1 MFQRLRS
8 DFRLS
13 IITLLG
19 LSGILGI
26 TPFAVLRFHQGDA
39 LTGTVDIFIL
49 SGVCAAVAYAWWT
62 GDTRRSGLFMAIL
75 SSFGAVVVAGLVGA
89 PGLFWLY
96 PCLITSFFLTPPRV
110 AVAINVISVA
120 LMVGLGDA
128 FSSLEQMG
136 SFVSTVLVVSACA
149 FVFASR
155 NEDQRR
161 RLEHLATLDPLTGVK
176 NRRAMDQE
184 LEIAQA
190 HAARTGISC
199 ALILLDIDHFKKIN
213 DEYGHSVGD
222 AVLVKLVNVLL
233 KNTRKSDQLFRYGGE
248 EFVLLMP
255 GSDGGGLKTVV
266 GNLQQL
272 LRNHVKHPGGSITA
286 SFGIA
291 ELDWGETV
299 DCWLARADDALYQ
312 AKEAGR
318 DRAVFAEPRIRM
330 VPQSA

>member
-19 LSGILGI
+19 LSGFLGI
-26 TPFAVLRFHQGDA
+26 TPFAVLRFHQGDTA
-39 LTGTVDIFIL
+39 TGVVDLLIL
-49 SGVCAAVAYAWWT
+49 CGVSAGVAYAWWT
-62 GDTRRSGLFMAIL
+62 GDTRRSGLFMAVVAC
-75 SSFGAVVVAGLVGA
+75 FGAVVVAGLVGDS
-89 PGLFWLY
+89 GLFWLY
-96 PCLITSFFLTPPRV
+96 PSLITSFFLTPPRI
-110 AVAINVISVA
+110 AIAINVTAVG
-120 LMVGLGDA
+120 LMVAQGDA

-161 RLEHLATLDPLTGVK
+161 RLEHLATIDPLTGVK
-176 NRRAMDQE
+176 NRRAMDEE

-190 HAARTGISC
+190 HATRTGISC

-213 DEYGHSVGD
+213 DEYGHYVGD
-222 AVLVKLVNVLL
+222 AVLVDLVKVLR

-248 EFVLLMP
+248 EFVLLLP
-255 GSDGGGLKTVV
+255 GSDGPGLKTVIA
-266 GNLQQL
+266 NLQQL

-286 SFGIA
+286 SFGVA

-299 DCWLARADDALYQ
+299 GSWLARADDALYQ
-312 AKEAGR
+312 AKESGR
-318 DRAVFAEPRIRM
+318 DRAVFAEPRIRV
-330 VPQSA
+330 VPQLA

>member
-19 LSGILGI
+19 LSGFLGI
-26 TPFAVLRFHQGDA
+26 TPFAVLRFHQGDVV
-39 LTGTVDIFIL
+39 TGVVDVLIL
-49 SGVCAAVAYAWWT
+49 CGVCGGVVYAWVT
-62 GDTRRSGLFMAIL
+62 GDTRRSGLVMAIVA
-75 SSFGAVVVAGLVGA
+75 SFGAVVVAGLVGD

-110 AVAINVISVA
+110 AIAINVSAVVLMVA
-120 LMVGLGDA
+120 LGEA
-128 FSSLEQMG
+128 FSGLEQMG
-136 SFVSTVLVVSACA
+136 SFVSTALVVSACA

-161 RLEHLATLDPLTGVK
+161 RLEHLATIDPLTGVK
-176 NRRAMDQE
+176 NRRAMDEE
-184 LEIAQA
+184 LAIAQA
-190 HAARTGISC
+190 HASRTGIAC
-199 ALILLDIDHFKKIN
+199 ALILLDIDHFKQIN

-222 AVLVKLVNVLL
+222 EVLVDLVNVLR

-248 EFVLLMP
+248 EFVLLVP
-255 GSDGGGLKTVV
+255 AIDGVGLKTMI

-286 SFGIA
+286 SFGVA
-291 ELDWGETV
+291 ELDWGERV
-299 DCWLARADDALYQ
+299 DSWLARADDALYQ
-312 AKEAGR
+312 AKETGR
-318 DRAVFAEPRIRM
+318 DRAVFAEPRIRA

>member
-19 LSGILGI
+19 LSAFLGI
-26 TPFAVLRFHQGDA
+26 TPFAVLRFHQGDVV
-39 LTGTVDIFIL
+39 TGVVDVLIL
-49 SGVCAAVAYAWWT
+49 CGVCGGVVYAWMT
-62 GDTRRSGLFMAIL
+62 GDTRRSGFVMAIVA
-75 SSFGAVVVAGLVGA
+75 SFGAVVVAGLVGD

-96 PCLITSFFLTPPRV
+96 PCLITSFFLTQPRV
-110 AVAINVISVA
+110 AIAINVAAVVLMVA
-120 LMVGLGDA
+120 LGD

-136 SFVSTVLVVSACA
+136 SFISTVLVVSACT

-161 RLEHLATLDPLTGVK
+161 RLEHLAIIDPLTGVK
-176 NRRAMDQE
+176 NRRAMDEE
-184 LEIAQA
+184 LAIAQA
-190 HAARTGISC
+190 HASRTGISC
-199 ALILLDIDHFKKIN
+199 ALILLDIDHFKQIN

-222 AVLVKLVNVLL
+222 AVLVNLVNVLRR
-233 KNTRKSDQLFRYGGE
+233 NTRKSDQLFRYGGE
-248 EFVLLMP
+248 EFVLLLP
-255 GSDGGGLKTVV
+255 AIDGSGLKTVI
-266 GNLQQL
+266 GNVQQL

-286 SFGIA
+286 SFGVA
-291 ELDWGETV
+291 ELDWGERV
-299 DCWLARADDALYQ
+299 ESWLARADDALYQ

-318 DRAVFAEPRIRM
+318 DQAVFAEPGVRG